1 MGRYIAGD
9 LEKVECNVREGIQ
22 VAQVTEEL

>member
-9 LEKVECNVREGIQ
+9 LEKVGYNVRERIE
-22 VAQVTEEL
+22 VAQVTVEL